1 MSFLLF
7 IVKTKFASFFWVAF
21 HTDKQVFDKI
31 RKSRESH
38 LNWKGEPAIPEFL
51 SKFNHYVY
59 VIATP
64 NKKAKDWK
72 IPKAKFA
79 VREEFPKLTGTEVLL
94 TQTDIHKVCPMVAY
108 SGCAALILAQA
119 HPISRQ

>member
-1 MSFLLF
+1 MF
-7 IVKTKFASFFWVAF
+7 TF
-21 HTDKQVFDKI
+21 HTEKKQGFD
-31 RKSRESH
+31 RLRESRETH
-38 LNWKGEPAIPEFL
+38 LNWKGEPAIPDFL
-51 SKFNHYVY
+51 ANFSHYMY

-64 NKKAKDWK
+64 NKEAKTWNSPD
-72 IPKAKFA
+72 ANFV
-79 VREEFPKLTGTEVLL
+79 VRKELSKLRGTEVLL